1 MSGRNSSI
9 AGRMKRLAVG
19 VIACA
24 SPVALYAQSCAM
36 CYQSVAAS
44 GARSIHAL
52 QSGIL
57 ILIFPPAFICVGI
70 TIVAYRRRNLYNE

>member
-1 MSGRNSSI
+1 MSRTNSSI
-9 AGRMKRLAVG
+9 ARIIKSLAVS

-24 SPVALYAQSCAM
+24 IPATLYAQSCAM

-57 ILIFPPAFICVGI
+57 ILIFPPAFICIGI
-70 TIVAYRRRNLYNE
+70 TCMAYRRRNLYNE

>member
-1 MSGRNSSI
+1 MGGTNSSI
-9 AGRMKRLAVG
+9 ARTIKRLTVG
-19 VIACA
+19 MIACA
-24 SPVALYAQSCAM
+24 SPIALYAQSCAM

-70 TIVAYRRRNLYNE
+70 TVVAYRRRNLYND